1 VLKPSKLKK
10 PMYLGEAY
18 LQAHN
23 SKTALLAEQGK
34 QRNRTDMIIALSSAG
49 KTLDEIAA
57 LLLLM

>member
-1 VLKPSKLKK
+1 
-10 PMYLGEAY
+10 MDLGEAY
-18 LQAHN
+18 LQAQN

-49 KTLDEIAA
+49 KTVDEIAA